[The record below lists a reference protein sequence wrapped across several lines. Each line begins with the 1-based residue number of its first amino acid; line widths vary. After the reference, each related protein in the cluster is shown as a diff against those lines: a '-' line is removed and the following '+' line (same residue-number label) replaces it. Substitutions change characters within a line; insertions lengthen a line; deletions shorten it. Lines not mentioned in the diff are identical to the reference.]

1 MRSSRI
7 SPRSTVRSTPPRRPI
22 HWIWCS
28 GINGGELFF
37 VTLMEAREKKVNP
50 NFYLR
55 LNKMIPKVTRH
66 KEIIINQ
73 HPALLIPRRP
83 PSSAFVTFPLH
94 LSLLLTRYLSFL
106 KHSLLFIIGMSKSQ
120 SAAAKTL
127 SIKTNA
133 VLRNIKDL
141 QYALKETET
150 ETARLEK
157 MKEEN
162 SDKVSQQ
169 ENVVAEA
176 KMMIPNAK
184 NRIRA
189 SSKDL
194 SEYLEKERAAIDDAE
209 LLEKASGA
217 LTQANEVLG
226 E

>member
-1 MRSSRI
+1 
-7 SPRSTVRSTPPRRPI
+7 
-22 HWIWCS
+22 
-28 GINGGELFF
+28 
-37 VTLMEAREKKVNP
+37 
-50 NFYLR
+50 
-55 LNKMIPKVTRH
+55 
-66 KEIIINQ
+66 
-73 HPALLIPRRP
+73 
-83 PSSAFVTFPLH
+83 
-94 LSLLLTRYLSFL
+94 
-106 KHSLLFIIGMSKSQ
+106 MSKSQ